1 MNDGDGTASINLPE
15 DESRY
20 SINWFRGDTVGVIY
34 DSTWLFGSDVA
45 PVNWRYDRDVYEYD
59 STIRNT
65 RLRDLTAMSDTISD
79 LGDTINWNS
88 KLLTLVLILLV
99 GLSEGILPVLITD
112 KVSPGKGCFN
122 TLTLQI
128 LNSEVIPFI
137 NVPEAQITDNMRC
150 DEQGTGAIIINSA
163 DITLTTGSSNVDD
176 FNWLL
181 TYDDNDSTTIGID
194 TIPVVTTGVGAAS
207 QIDIDSLNA
216 GSYTFTASSKITY
229 CETNYTIDILGRGV
243 APVINDYTMSP
254 DADCAGVLRLGVIE
268 ILRIDS
274 IGPIPP
280 NYTFQWYVG
289 TDTLGSTVDITYG
302 VDGKTSVL

>member
-1 MNDGDGTASINLPE
+1 M
-15 DESRY
+15 
-20 SINWFRGDTVGVIY
+20 
-34 DSTWLFGSDVA
+34 
-45 PVNWRYDRDVYEYD
+45 
-59 STIRNT
+59 
-65 RLRDLTAMSDTISD
+65 
-79 LGDTINWNS
+79 
-88 KLLTLVLILLV
+88 
-99 GLSEGILPVLITD
+99 
-112 KVSPGKGCFN
+112 
-122 TLTLQI
+122 
-128 LNSEVIPFI
+128 
-137 NVPEAQITDNMRC
+137 PEAQITDNMRC

-254 DADCAGVLRLGVIE
+254 DAIVLV
-268 ILRIDS
+268 S
-274 IGPIPP
+274 
-280 NYTFQWYVG
+280 YV
-289 TDTLGSTVDITYG
+289 
-302 VDGKTSVL
+302 